1 MPNSQQPFGYPLD
14 APVPEQL
21 LDAAGIRT
29 LVESIVE
36 QILSLAPDGER
47 ACLIGTQSRGD
58 ILARR
63 IQHVLKAQ
71 AGLDLACG
79 SLDITLYRDDFDSLS
94 EQPLVGHTEI
104 PFAIEGM
111 TVFLIDDVLFTGRT
125 VRAALDEIIAL
136 GRPAR
141 VVLMVLVDRGWR
153 ELPIAPDFA
162 GLTLQTAHADQVQLL
177 LHELDGRDELQ
188 LFRRGQPEHG

>member
-1 MPNSQQPFGYPLD
+1 
-14 APVPEQL
+14 
-21 LDAAGIRT
+21 
-29 LVESIVE
+29 VESIVE

-71 AGLDLACG
+71 ARLDLACG